1 MDEYVSVD
9 DAASELDINRVTMWK
24 WIKRYE
30 LQTFRFVGD
39 RRTMIKRSD
48 LQRFREPI
56 MLEPA
61 AKKIAA

>member
-1 MDEYVSVD
+1 MDEYISVD
-9 DAASELDINRVTMWK
+9 DAAADLDINRVTMWK

-39 RRTMIKRSD
+39 RRTMIKRGD

-56 MLEPA
+56 MLEPTT
-61 AKKIAA
+61 KKIAA